1 MYIDCYFIHGCAVLT
16 ICMKTIT
23 YMYHQMQIIPLLY
36 DYMTYF
42 FIFWMYA
49 HISMYII
56 LMELG
61 YSYTYELQL
70 L

>member
-1 MYIDCYFIHGCAVLT
+1 
-16 ICMKTIT
+16 
-23 YMYHQMQIIPLLY
+23 MYHQMQIIPSLY